1 MNLIF
6 LGTPD
11 FSVKALE
18 NILNSRHRVLAV
30 VTQPDKPV
38 GRGGAV
44 CFSPVKKCA
53 LERGVKI
60 FQFDKIRAPEA
71 VAELKALNPDIM
83 VTCAFGQ
90 ILSREVL
97 DVAPHGVINVHASLL
112 PKYRGAAPIQWAVIN
127 GDKKTGVTI
136 MQTEE
141 GVDTGDIILS
151 RETEIYPD
159 ETAGE
164 LFDRLS
170 VLGAELIVEALNEI
184 EDGRATFTKQN
195 EAISSHVKMLKKQ
208 DGLLDFNKNSET
220 LKNFVRG
227 MNPWPCAFTFYKGK
241 TLKVFKAQP
250 LTAGNFAFDEAA
262 RLDFSSG
269 SVVTADRKNGLT
281 VKTAGGA
288 LRLCE
293 IQTEGG
299 KRMSDIDFL
308 LGHVVKPG
316 EILGKN

>member
-1 MNLIF
+1 MRIIF
-6 LGTPD
+6 LSTPE
-11 FSVKALE
+11 FGIASLE
-18 NILNSRHRVLAV
+18 KLIESPRHEVVAV
-30 VTQPDKPV
+30 VTQCDKPS
-38 GRGGAV
+38 GRGNHLKPSAIKE
-44 CFSPVKKCA
+44 FA
-53 LERGVKI
+53 LSKGLKVLTYEKI
-60 FQFDKIRAPEA
+60 SRDGIED
-71 VAELKALNPDIM
+71 LKNLKPDIM
-83 VTCAFGQ
+83 ITCAYGQ
-90 ILSREVL
+90 ILSQAII
-97 DVAPHGVINVHASLL
+97 DIPKYGIINVHASLL
-112 PKYRGAAPIQWAVIN
+112 PKYRGAAPIQWSVIN

-250 LTAGNFAFDEAA
+250 LTAGDFAFDEAA